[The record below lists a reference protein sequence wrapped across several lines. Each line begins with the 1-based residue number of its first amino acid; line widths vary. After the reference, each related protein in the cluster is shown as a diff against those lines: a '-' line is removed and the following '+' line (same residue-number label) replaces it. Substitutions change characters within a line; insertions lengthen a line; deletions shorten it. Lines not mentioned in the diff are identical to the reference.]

1 VSPVPAFEISVWNA
15 WIFMAAWVFSHNV
28 PLTWPIFRYDIK
40 AMFKKAI
47 ASPSYTKTE
56 KKINALSTVIFFLL
70 LIYSVFLP
78 LPLGTA
84 WFYTGLALFLIG
96 SIITEVVKIHWAT
109 TPLDQPITRGLY
121 RYSRH
126 PAYVAPFLQFIGVG
140 IASASWLFLLLS
152 VVSIVVNSVLV
163 IPEERFCLE
172 KYGDAYRE
180 YMSRT
185 PRWIGIPKSEPK

>member
-1 VSPVPAFEISVWNA
+1 MAVWLFFHNA
-15 WIFMAAWVFSHNV
+15 
-28 PLTWPIFRYDIK
+28 PLNWLIFRYDLK
-40 AMFKKAI
+40 GFYKKAI
-47 ASPSYTKTE
+47 ATPSYTKTE

-70 LIYSVFLP
+70 LICSVFLP

-96 SIITEVVKIHWAT
+96 SIMTEVVKIHWAT

-126 PAYVAPFLQFIGVG
+126 PAYVAAFLQFIGVG

-152 VVSIVVNSVLV
+152 VVSIIVDTRLA
-163 IPEERFCLE
+163 IPEERYCLE

-180 YMSRT
+180 YMNRT
-185 PRWIGIPKSEPK
+185 PRWIVIPKSREK